1 MTMAMTRDEM
11 IGWLRETDPDRLAT
25 LFERADRVRHDSVG
39 DAIHLRGLLE
49 VSSYCVRRCAY
60 CGINAD
66 NRGAR
71 RFRMPADEILAA
83 VRDAVSFG
91 YGTIV
96 MQGGEDY
103 GIKAGWMADIVRAIK
118 NDIGLAVTLSLGERP
133 EDDLILWREAGA
145 DRYLL
150 RFETSDPALYELI
163 HPALPGGFHDRISQI
178 RRLQALGFEAG
189 SGVMVGIPGQSWES
203 LADDILTFADLDLDM
218 IGVGPYIPHPD
229 TALGR
234 FLIDGTGDVAFPSL
248 PPGEQVPGTA
258 ETAFKVIALTRI
270 LCPESNIPSTTA
282 IATLNRAAGRRQ
294 GLMCGANVV
303 MPNLTPAKYRECY
316 EIYPDKATLVETAGA
331 CARDLKASFEA
342 MGRTI
347 GTGAGGRRHRGTI
360 G

>member
-1 MTMAMTRDEM
+1 MTMTRDEM
-11 IGWLRETDPDRLAT
+11 LGWLRETDPARLAA
-25 LFERADRVRHDSVG
+25 LFERADRVRHESVG

-49 VSSYCVRRCAY
+49 VSSYCVQRCAY
-60 CGINAD
+60 CGISAA
-66 NRGAR
+66 NRSAR
-71 RFRMPADEILAA
+71 RMRMSADEILAA
-83 VRDAVSFG
+83 ARSAVDYG
-91 YGTIV
+91 YGTVV

-103 GIKAGWMADIVRAIK
+103 GIKAEWMAAIVREIK
-118 NDIGLAVTLSLGERP
+118 DEIGLAVTLSLGERP
-133 EDDLILWREAGA
+133 ESDLVMWRAAGA

-150 RFETSDPALYELI
+150 RFETSDPALYRLI
-163 HPALPGGFHDRISQI
+163 HPALPGGFKDRVSQI
-178 RRLQALGFEAG
+178 RRLQALGYEAG

-203 LADDILTFADLDLDM
+203 LVDDIMTFADLDLDM
-218 IGVGPYIPHPD
+218 IGVGPFIPHPE
-229 TALGR
+229 TPIGR
-234 FLIDGTGDVAFPSL
+234 YLADGTGDVAFPPL
-248 PPGEQVPGTA
+248 PPDEQVPGTA

-270 LCPESNIPSTTA
+270 MCPDANIPSTTA

-316 EIYPDKATLVETAGA
+316 EIYPDKATLVETAGV
-331 CARDLKASFEA
+331 CARDLRESFEA

>member
-1 MTMAMTRDEM
+1 MTITRDE
-11 IGWLRETDPDRLAT
+11 ILGWLRETDPDRLAT
-25 LFERADRVRHDSVG
+25 LFARADRVRHDSVG

-60 CGINAD
+60 CGITAD
-66 NRGAR
+66 NRSAR
-71 RFRMPADEILAA
+71 RFRMPAEDILAA
-83 VRDAVSFG
+83 AHAAVGYG

-103 GIKAGWMADIVRAIK
+103 GIKADWMAAIISEIK
-118 NDIGLAVTLSLGERP
+118 NDMGLAVTLSLGERP
-133 EDDLILWREAGA
+133 EADLVKWRAAGA

-150 RFETSDPALYELI
+150 RFETSDPALYSLI
-163 HPALPGGFHDRISQI
+163 HPAIPGGFHDRISQI
-178 RRLQALGFEAG
+178 RRLQELGYEAG

-218 IGVGPYIPHPD
+218 IGVGPFIPHPE
-229 TALGR
+229 TPIGR
-234 FLIDGTGDVAFPSL
+234 YMKDGSGDVPFPAL
-248 PPGEQVPGTA
+248 PPGDQVPGTA
-258 ETAFKVIALTRI
+258 ETAFKVISLTRI
-270 LCPESNIPSTTA
+270 LCPDSNIPSTTA
-282 IATLNRAAGRRQ
+282 IATLNRESGRRQ

-331 CARDLKASFEA
+331 CARDLEASFVA
-342 MGRTI
+342 MGRTM
-347 GTGAGGRRHRGTI
+347 GSGAGGRRHRGTI